1 MISAATAPRQH
12 PYEDIPETL
21 RRMTPVTD
29 FFQIQDALGSR
40 DFAMG
45 GRDQSMP
52 FFHNTL
58 ITKESDE
65 HSAERR
71 ALGRHFRPAFLVDY
85 VDPHVQEAF
94 RLFVDPLTAGIRDG
108 EPVIVELVDLVF
120 HMQTLIM
127 ARFLGLSLEGDVKAA
142 VHDLAGRMPLVN
154 KAGALLWSRNE
165 PIAEMDKVRHAVVE
179 FNDRY
184 VMPGVRRALEKQ
196 DGEPT
201 TFIETLVEAFDP
213 TTSDGEWIAR
223 EARVFITAGV
233 RTTAIS
239 VLDTIPYLI
248 DWYRTHPESIELAL
262 DPTNDFLIRAVS
274 ETLRINVSSPAIIR
288 KAVASGQT
296 KHGLRYEA
304 GESFALYTGISHLDE
319 AVFGP
324 EPEAFNP
331 DRVPLEGVPLW
342 GHAFGHGHHAC
353 IGRALALGRPRGDA
367 TTRSYEGAA
376 VSMIRRLT
384 ELGVG
389 YVPGRDLR
397 YKSDTFKR
405 MCEEFPAYL
414 GGGQAAASARV
425 AGTRQ

>member
-1 MISAATAPRQH
+1 MISAATAPAQH
-12 PYEDIPETL
+12 PYEDIPEAL

-29 FFQIQDALGSR
+29 FFQIHDALGSR

-52 FFHNTL
+52 FFHNSL
-58 ITKESDE
+58 ITKEGDE

-71 ALGRHFRPAFLVDY
+71 TLGRHFRPAFLVDY
-85 VDPHVQEAF
+85 VESHVQEALE
-94 RLFVDPLTAGIRDG
+94 LFVEPLAAEIRDG
-108 EPVIVELVDLVF
+108 QPVSVELVKLVF
-120 HMQTLIM
+120 QMQTLIM
-127 ARFLGLSLEGDVKAA
+127 ARFLGLPLEGDVRAA
-142 VHDLAGRMPLVN
+142 VDDLAARMPLVN

-165 PIAEMDKVRHAVVE
+165 PITEMDKVRHAVVE

-184 VMPGVRRALEKQ
+184 VMPAVRRALDKQ
-196 DGEPT
+196 DGEAT
-201 TFIETLVEAFDP
+201 TFVETLVEAFDP
-213 TTSDGEWIAR
+213 ATSDGEWIAR

-233 RTTAIS
+233 RTTATA
-239 VLDTIPYLI
+239 VLETIPYLI
-248 DWYRTHPESIELAL
+248 EWYRTHPESIELAL

-296 KHGLRYEA
+296 KHGLTYER

-319 AVFGP
+319 RVFGP
-324 EPEAFNP
+324 EPHAFNP

-353 IGRALALGRPRGDA
+353 IGRALALGRPRGDSA
-367 TTRSYEGAA
+367 TRSYEGAA
-376 VSMIRRLT
+376 VGMLRRLT

-397 YKSDTFKR
+397 YVSDTFKR

-414 GGGQAAASARV
+414 GGGQAVASARV
-425 AGTRQ
+425 PGGRQ